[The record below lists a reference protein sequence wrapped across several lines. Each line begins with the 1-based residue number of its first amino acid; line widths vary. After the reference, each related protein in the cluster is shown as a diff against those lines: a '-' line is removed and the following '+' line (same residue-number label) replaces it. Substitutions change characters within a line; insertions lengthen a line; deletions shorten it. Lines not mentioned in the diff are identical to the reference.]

1 MKSGKVLDSLLDF
14 YIAIIMRRLWA
25 CCLFFAL
32 ILASAALLFPSVGF
46 AQKSNVQSEGQNSA
60 TVPMVPRIALIS
72 FVSKAEVF
80 EAYKEG
86 ARRQVAALGAQ
97 FIEMDA
103 RRDPKIQVEMIE
115 RAIAMGVE
123 GIILQHGPPHIL
135 QGAVQKAIDAG
146 IAVVSF
152 DVALNHEAVPQIK
165 QSDADL
171 VALLTEQM
179 IKDQGSTFKVAYVHF
194 PGIEPFTRRD
204 AAWQTFKHNNPG
216 VQELAT
222 FGTLDIP
229 VVRYTANQAR
239 AVLTAYPDIEV
250 IFASYDDFA
259 QGVKLAVDEA
269 GLSDKIR
276 IYSTDITD
284 QDIKAMRE
292 PGSPWVATAANNPY
306 LLGEISVRAVAMVM
320 AGEDPGREIVVKPR
334 LITQKLL
341 NKMNITSVEDLARRL
356 PDFADQDIAKP
367 DWMPTPE
374 R

>member
-1 MKSGKVLDSLLDF
+1 MKSEKVFDPWLDF
-14 YIAIIMRRLWA
+14 YIAISMRRFWV

-32 ILASAALLFPSVGF
+32 IIASAALLFPSVVF
-46 AQKSNVQSEGQNSA
+46 AQKSNLQSNLQNDA
-60 TVPMVPRIALIS
+60 TAQMVPRIALIR
-72 FVSKAEVF
+72 FVSKGEVF

-86 ARRQVAALGAQ
+86 VWRQVEALGAQ

-103 RRDPKIQVEMIE
+103 RRDPKIQVEMFE

-123 GIILQHGPPHIL
+123 GIIVQHGPAHVL
-135 QGAVQKAIDAG
+135 EDVVQKAIDAG

-152 DVALNHEAVPQIK
+152 DVAFKNEAVPHIK
-165 QSDADL
+165 QSDVDL

-179 IKDQGSTFKVAYVHF
+179 TKDKGSAFKAAYVHF
-194 PGIEPFTRRD
+194 PGVEPFTRRD
-204 AAWQTFKHNNPG
+204 AAWQAFKHNNPG

-250 IFASYDDFA
+250 IFAIYDDFA

-269 GLSDKIR
+269 GLSDKIK

-284 QDIKAMRE
+284 QDIKVMRE

-341 NKMNITSVEDLARRL
+341 NNMNISSVEDLARRL